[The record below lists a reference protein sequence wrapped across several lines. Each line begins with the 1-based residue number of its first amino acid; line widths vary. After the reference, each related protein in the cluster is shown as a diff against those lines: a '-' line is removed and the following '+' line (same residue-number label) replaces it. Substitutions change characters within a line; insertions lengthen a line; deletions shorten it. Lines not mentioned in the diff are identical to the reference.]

1 MSAMLKKQRYGPWVD
16 QGPTSTDP
24 SKVRMR
30 VLAVPQAG
38 MGAWAFHGWQAS
50 LPETV
55 ELLPVELPGRNSRM
69 LEPKGQSMRQ
79 LVTALVDALSNTLRE
94 TPFVVLATAWAP
106 GWPTR
111 SASSLRSGAGRSPWG

>member
-1 MSAMLKKQRYGPWVD
+1 MSALLKRYGPWVD

-30 VLAVPQAG
+30 VLAIPQAG
-38 MGAWAFHGWQAS
+38 MGAWAFHGWS

-69 LEPKGQSMRQ
+69 LEPKGQSMPARHG
-79 LVTALVDALSNTLRE
+79 LSTPAETLRDK
-94 TPFVVLATAWAP
+94 PLSSSATAWAP
-106 GWPTR
+106 DGGRP
-111 SASSLRSGAGRSPWG
+111 APLRSGAGRSP